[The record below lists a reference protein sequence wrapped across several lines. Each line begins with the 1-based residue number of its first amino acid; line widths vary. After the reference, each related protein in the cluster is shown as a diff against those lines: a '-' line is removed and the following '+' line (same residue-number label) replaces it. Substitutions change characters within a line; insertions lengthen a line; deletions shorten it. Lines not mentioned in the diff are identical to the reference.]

1 MAHALQT
8 IRLEH
13 YNIHSVLA
21 CLRYVV
27 RQIEDGTW
35 QPDFDLLF
43 AIVEYMETFPEV
55 LHHPK
60 EEDYLFAALL
70 RRRPDSAALVDRLC
84 EDHASGMRLLDD
96 VRAALKTY
104 RDDPTSFGRFRQ
116 TVNAYVDSERKH
128 MNVEERELLPLA
140 MAALEERDW
149 VDIDAAFSRNDDPVF
164 GVAPKEKFRALFRK
178 ILDLAP
184 APMGFG
190 VRDAA
195 AD

>member
-27 RQIEDGTW
+27 KQIEDGSA

-43 AIVEYMETFPEV
+43 AIVEYMETFPEAF
-55 LHHPK
+55 HHPK
-60 EEDYLFAALL
+60 EEDYLFAAVL
-70 RRRPDSAALVDRLC
+70 RRQPDRAPLIDRLC
-84 EDHASGMRLLDD
+84 ADHATGTQLLDD
-96 VRAALKTY
+96 IRAALEAY
-104 RDDPTSFGRFRQ
+104 RDDPAALGRFHQAAQ
-116 TVNAYVDSERKH
+116 TYIDFERRH
-128 MNVEERELLPLA
+128 MDVEERELLPLA
-140 MAALEERDW
+140 MAALEAEDW
-149 VDIDAAFSRNDDPVF
+149 AEIDAAFARNDDPAF
-164 GVAPKEKFRALFRK
+164 GVERKERFRALFRK

>member
-21 CLRYVV
+21 CLRYLA
-27 RQIEDGTW
+27 RQIEEGSW
-35 QPDFDLLF
+35 EPDFLLLF
-43 AIVEYMETFPEV
+43 AIVEYMETYPQV
-55 LHHPK
+55 IHHPK
-60 EEDYLFAALL
+60 EEDYVFAALL
-70 RRRPDSAALVDRLC
+70 RRKPDSAPLVNRLC
-84 EDHASGMRLLDD
+84 EDHAAGVRRLDD
-96 VRAALKTY
+96 LRAATEAY
-104 RDDPTSFGRFRQ
+104 RDDPAAAGRFCQ
-116 TVNAYVDSERKH
+116 TALAYVDSEREH
-128 MNVEERELLPLA
+128 MSVEEHELLPLA
-140 MAALEERDW
+140 MTVLEDEDW
-149 VDIDAAFSRNDDPVF
+149 AEIDAVFSRNDDPMF
-164 GVAPKEKFRALFRK
+164 GMARREPFRALFRK